1 MTDTLSHKRLLQRYS
16 RALITTPLN
25 TASILEMLLKQASQ
39 ALAPERALVFWRNPT
54 AGAFTVVQSWP
65 EDMVPAND
73 SRFGLSNDL
82 AKWLGD
88 TGDILQ
94 LDGEGRSPREVT
106 LADEELGLLNALSVA
121 LCIPLS
127 GSEHLLGWLALG
139 PRSGD
144 DGYSADDLVFL
155 STLASQ
161 TTIALENAQLL
172 EEANRRAAELEALQ
186 KISAGIQAEA
196 EPDKLLKSVVEQAM
210 KLLNAEGGLVYL
222 LEPDGRTLR
231 CLVSHDLDH
240 DYTGYTLKYGEG
252 VAGRVLALG
261 ESVAVDDYHKFSGR
275 SKQFEE
281 ARLGA
286 VLGAPLRWGG
296 KVQGVLCLVHGP
308 NGQKFRKGDIWLIE
322 LFATQSAIALRKAQ
336 LLQEAHK
343 KAHQLATLSEI
354 SSAISSTLDLHTV
367 LNRIMSYAVELLGA
381 EAGSLLLVGH
391 QDQDLTFEVVLGPTG
406 QELLGKSTQVGKG
419 IVGTVAQTGEPLI
432 INDVAGDPR
441 WDVAFDQATQF
452 KTRDLLCVP
461 MSVRNMVIGVIELV
475 NKQDGTGFSEED
487 CNLLLSFAGQAAIA
501 IQNAQQFTR
510 TDQALGVRV
519 QELQTLHAFDQELQT
534 SLELKPVL
542 DIILTHAMDALG
554 VSIGLLG
561 IVQERGGRTG
571 LYLLSQRGMP
581 IEMSRYRE
589 EIPWP
594 LDKGLI
600 GQVVRTGL
608 PALVNNVDET
618 PDYIPKVQRTKSVLV
633 VPIPRDDKVVGVLNL
648 ESPNL
653 NYFTSDDV
661 SFLSLLI
668 SHAAIAISNAQLFE
682 QVKQANDSKSE
693 FMSTASHELKIP
705 MTSIKGYAKLLQMGA
720 VGAMT
725 EKQQEFLNIITNNVD
740 RMNRLVSDLLD
751 VSRIEAGRIRLEIG
765 EVQISDVIHEVFE
778 SVQTQIEAKKQQLTI
793 EMDGNL
799 PVVRADYNRMVQI
812 VANLVSNAY
821 KYTPE
826 GGRISVTAKPNSHG
840 EGDNSQVQSIVVTV
854 RDTGYG
860 ISEEDRAKL
869 FTNFFRSSDQE
880 IRSEP
885 GTGLG
890 LSITKRM
897 IETHGGE
904 LIVESEYG
912 QGSAFTFTVPL
923 ISKVPPG
930 VEVVER
936 S

>member
-1 MTDTLSHKRLLQRYS
+1 MTDTLSHKRRLQSYS

-25 TASILEMLLKQASQ
+25 TARILDMLLKQSSQ
-39 ALAPERALVFWRNPT
+39 ALTPEKALVFLRNPT
-54 AGAFTVVQSWP
+54 IGAFTVVQNWP
-65 EDMVPAND
+65 EEFVSEDHN
-73 SRFGLSNDL
+73 RFGLSNDL
-82 AKWLGD
+82 AKWLAD

-94 LDGEGRSPREVT
+94 FDEEGWSSSDLF
-106 LADEELGLLNALSVA
+106 LADEELDQLKALGLA
-121 LCIPLS
+121 LCIPLL

-139 PRSGD
+139 SRA
-144 DGYSADDLVFL
+144 DGHAYTADDLVFL

-172 EEANRRAAELEALQ
+172 EAANRRAAELEALQ
-186 KISAGIQAEA
+186 KISADIQAEA
-196 EPDKLLKSVVEQAM
+196 EPDKLLKFVVEQAM

-231 CLVSHDLDH
+231 CLVSHDLDQ

-275 SKQFEE
+275 SKQFEH

-308 NGQKFRKGDIWLIE
+308 NGQKFSESDIWLIE
-322 LFATQSAIALRKAQ
+322 LFATQSAIALEKSQ
-336 LLQEAHK
+336 LLQEARK
-343 KAHQLATLSEI
+343 KAHQLSTLSEI

-381 EAGSLLLVGH
+381 EAGSLLLMSH

-441 WDVAFDQATQF
+441 WDVDFDKATQF

-461 MSVRNMVIGVIELV
+461 MSVRHTVIGVIELV

-510 TDQALGVRV
+510 TDQALAVRV

-554 VSIGLLG
+554 VSVGLLG
-561 IVQERGGRTG
+561 IMQERGGRTG

-581 IEMSRYRE
+581 VEMSRYKE
-589 EIPWP
+589 EMPWP

-600 GQVVRTGL
+600 GQVIRTGL
-608 PALVNNVDET
+608 PVLINNVDDA
-618 PDYIPKVQRTKSVLV
+618 PDYVTKAQRTKSVLV
-633 VPIPRDDKVVGVLNL
+633 VPIPRDDKVVGVLDL
-648 ESPNL
+648 ESPNFD
-653 NYFTSDDV
+653 YFTNDDV
-661 SFLSLLI
+661 LFLSVLI

-740 RMNRLVSDLLD
+740 RMDRLVSNLLD
-751 VSRIEAGRIRLEIG
+751 VSRIETGRIRLDISD
-765 EVQISDVIHEVFE
+765 VQISEVIREVVE
-778 SVQTQIEAKKQQLTI
+778 SVRTQVEAKKQQLTI
-793 EMDGNL
+793 EMAANL
-799 PVVRADYNRMVQI
+799 PKIRADYNRMVQI
-812 VANLVSNAY
+812 VTNLVSNAY

-826 GGRISVTAKPNSHG
+826 GGKISISAQPYCHDG
-840 EGDNSQVQSIVVTV
+840 GDSNEVQGVVVTV

-860 ISEEDRAKL
+860 ISEEDQANL
-869 FTNFFRSSDQE
+869 FTNFFRSSNQE
-880 IRSEP
+880 IRNEP

-890 LSITKRM
+890 LAITKRM
-897 IETHGGE
+897 IENHGGE
-904 LIVESEYG
+904 LIVESKYG
-912 QGSAFTFTVPL
+912 EGSAFTFTAPL
-923 ISKVPPG
+923 LSRIPPG
-930 VEVVER
+930 VEVIER
-936 S
+936 